1 MSDHSVSKMVQL
13 NGGKQLITIIKNMKI
28 KDLSLIVTGLLL
40 ASCSIDSDYY
50 PNFDDNCNWK
60 TSLNEI
66 ITDNDDLL
74 TNRGFKITGMKFIP
88 NVNIDKDLFWGDQ
101 YGVFPVYSKIDSV
114 FTVVTY
120 NELVKDSSYYC
131 FDTTVVFSKINDLL
145 IHADDYDVVE
155 LSWQSGSNTYS
166 SLAFFN
172 KLTGELEYDN
182 MLYNMSTMSR
192 YEKEGFSRA
201 LAMSESQ
208 IVRSGSDYASYKDPY
223 NDLLLAKSG
232 YSWNVHGTWRYRI
245 TDIEEDDDNYYY
257 YGYSTFSMD
266 YVDLN
271 TIDYSIGNGQVYHEA
286 VDSSVRDSWEYNFH
300 YAIWAGPYGG
310 FDILNGTGKP
320 FHLETEQNADFQ
332 KRFTAGEG
340 RIVHMRET
348 IPPSTIYWISPKN
361 N

>member
-1 MSDHSVSKMVQL
+1 MKKYVLVLLSVF
-13 NGGKQLITIIKNMKI
+13 I
-28 KDLSLIVTGLLL
+28 
-40 ASCSIDSDYY
+40 C
-50 PNFDDNCNWK
+50 NFVFAE
-60 TSLNEI
+60 T
-66 ITDNDDLL
+66 
-74 TNRGFKITGMKFIP
+74 KFIFS
-88 NVNIDKDLFWGDQ
+88 NG
-101 YGVFPVYSKIDSV
+101 SKIEFKYDENTPDIWMYAGNGRTCDSYLIESLGPDCRIDSV

-120 NELVKDSSYYC
+120 SELVKDSSYYC

-332 KRFTAGEG
+332 KRFTVGEG